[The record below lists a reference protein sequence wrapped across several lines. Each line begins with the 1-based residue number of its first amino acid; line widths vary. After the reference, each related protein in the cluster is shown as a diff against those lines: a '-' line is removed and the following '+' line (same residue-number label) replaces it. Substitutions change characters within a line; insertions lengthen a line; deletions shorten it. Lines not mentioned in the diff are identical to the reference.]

1 MNGGWGSGFSTV
13 LAVQG
18 FNYNLGG
25 MDGFHSSYPNQ
36 PCIGTET
43 ASTVTTRGIYTND
56 TTADYCAAYD
66 LQSSSVGWGESA
78 ESWWPYYDARPWSS
92 GGFCWT
98 GFDYRGEPTPYGW
111 PCINSDFGIMDTC
124 GFAKDNFYYYQA
136 NWTFKPMLHLLPHWN
151 WTTPGQPVNIW
162 AYGTCQ
168 AVELFVNGVSQG
180 RQNLN
185 VQGHVEW
192 DNVPYAPG
200 SLQAIGYSH
209 GVAVLTNT
217 VVTTGTPAAIALWPD
232 RSTILADGRD
242 VSVVTVAVLDSQG
255 RVVPIATNL
264 ISFTL
269 SGGGSILGVG
279 NGNPSSHEA
288 DKASQRSVFNGL
300 AEVIVQST
308 NQPGTITLT
317 ATGTGLASTNITI
330 AEAATLP
337 PPAAPT
343 GVAAVGGN
351 AQVTVSWDI
360 VPGATTYNLW
370 RATEQRR
377 SLRPGRRKHRR
388 GESGLRGQQRHQ
400 RDHVLL
406 CGHGQWQRLRRH
418 QFRGS
423 QRHAGG
429 RRHRVDGDGRE
440 RPDCI

>member
-1 MNGGWGSGFSTV
+1 MHGGDERQLGQRLFHGAGRCRVSTTTS
-13 LAVQG
+13 AAWTA
-18 FNYNLGG
+18 
-25 MDGFHSSYPNQ
+25 SIPSYPSQ

-56 TTADYCAAYD
+56 TSAFYCAAYD
-66 LQSSSVGWGESA
+66 LQNSSVGWGEPA

-136 NWTFKPMLHLLPHWN
+136 NWTFKPLLHLLPHWN

-185 VQGHVEW
+185 LQGHVEW

-200 SLQAIGYSH
+200 TIQAIGYSH
-209 GVAVLTNT
+209 GAAVLTNT
-217 VVTTGTPAAIALWPD
+217 VATTGTPAAIALWPD

-242 VSVVTVAVLDSQG
+242 VSVVTVAVLDAKG
-255 RVVPIATNL
+255 RVVPIAANL

-269 SGGGSILGVG
+269 SGGGAILGVG
-279 NGNPSSHEA
+279 NGNPTSHDA
-288 DKASQRSVFNGL
+288 DKASQRTVFNGL
-300 AEVIVQST
+300 AEVIIQST
-308 NQPGTITLT
+308 NAPGSITLT
-317 ATGTGLASTNITI
+317 ATGSGLASTNITI

-337 PPAAPT
+337 PPAAPA
-343 GVAAVGGN
+343 GVAAVGR
-351 AQVTVSWDI
+351 Q
-360 VPGATTYNLW
+360 
-370 RATEQRR
+370 RAGDGELGHRAGRDHLQFVAGREQRR
-377 SLRPGRRKHRR
+377 SLHAGCREHRR
-388 GESGLRGQQRHQ
+388 REPG
-400 RDHVLL
+400 L
-406 CGHGQWQRLRRH
+406 CG
-418 QFRGS
+418 
-423 QRHAGG
+423 
-429 RRHRVDGDGRE
+429 
-440 RPDCI
+440 